1 MRIDLVTLFPE
12 MCEAFLGD
20 SIIARARKK
29 GALQICY
36 HHIRDYA
43 FNKHNR
49 IDDCPFGGGK
59 GMLIM
64 AEPVAKCL
72 DALIEH
78 LGKKPHVVYMSPQGT
93 VLTQKKAKELS
104 EHENLAILCGHYEG
118 IDERVLERY
127 VDEQVSIGDY
137 VLTGGELPAMVL
149 TDTVSRMVEGVL
161 SEDICFME
169 ESHYNGLLE
178 YPHYT
183 RPAVWRGMEVPEVLL
198 TGHHANIEKWR
209 REQSLLRT
217 LHCRPD
223 MLETAPLTEKDQAF
237 LLALQKNM
245 AQGNISETKA

>member
-1 MRIDLVTLFPE
+1 
-12 MCEAFLGD
+12 
-20 SIIARARKK
+20 
-29 GALQICY
+29 
-36 HHIRDYA
+36 
-43 FNKHNR
+43 
-49 IDDCPFGGGK
+49 
-59 GMLIM
+59 
-64 AEPVAKCL
+64 
-72 DALIEH
+72 
-78 LGKKPHVVYMSPQGT
+78 
-93 VLTQKKAKELS
+93 
-104 EHENLAILCGHYEG
+104 
-118 IDERVLERY
+118 
-127 VDEQVSIGDY
+127 
-137 VLTGGELPAMVL
+137 MVL

-237 LLALQKNM
+237 LLAAQKNM
-245 AQGNISETKA
+245 EQGNISETKA